1 MEVHKH
7 NLNQHYSSLQ
17 SSLFIYLI
25 YHVNNFIVII
35 SCASVDAIKFSLP
48 VYILK

>member
-7 NLNQHYSSLQ
+7 NLKQYYSSLQ
-17 SSLFIYLI
+17 SSLFIYCI
-25 YHVNNFIVII
+25 YHVNNCVVII
-35 SCASVDAIKFSLP
+35 SYASVDTIKFSLP